1 MKLKPRLIPRSLA
14 VRIFFLMVGGIVAA
28 TFLSRWVM
36 EQLYTSELEQL
47 GRTSALERISDVVRV
62 LDTLPREARP
72 GAATAISFERLAVS
86 FPDALGAGDE
96 IDAVLKDKLARGIRR
111 APGTVRL
118 EALPP
123 HPCTPATTADCENLA
138 KRFAAELA
146 LADGQPVR
154 VEYTTRWIKLG
165 DAEWVPWVI
174 GIGML
179 VLLAWLSVRIATR
192 PLRALAEHATG
203 LGRDLQRTPLD
214 EHGPTEVQHAAHAF
228 NAMQAQIRRQIDER
242 TQMLAAIAHDL
253 KTPLTRMRLRLE
265 LIDDDLLRAKL
276 GEDLASMST
285 LIDEGLDFARSLDAQ
300 EQAQRIDLSAL
311 LETLCDDAREAGQR
325 VAFKGE
331 AGIIVPARANA
342 LRRVF
347 LNLIDNAVKYGGSAA
362 VAVCREQGEVVVR
375 VRDNGPGIPPDQLE
389 NVLKPYFRL
398 EDSRSRETGGTGLGL
413 AIAANLVSAQGGQLR
428 LRNHPQG
435 GLEAEVRVTAA

>member
-1 MKLKPRLIPRSLA
+1 MKLKPRLVPRSLA

-47 GRTSALERISDVVRV
+47 GRSSAVERISDVVRV
-62 LDTLPREARP
+62 LDTLPPEARP
-72 GAATAISFERLAVS
+72 SAAAAISFERLAVS
-86 FPDALGAGDE
+86 FPESVGAGSE
-96 IDAVLKDKLARGIRR
+96 IDAALSDKLARGIRR
-111 APGTVRL
+111 APGKVRL

-123 HPCTPATTADCENLA
+123 HPCTPEANPDCENLA
-138 KRFAAELA
+138 KRFAAELK

-203 LGRDLQRTPLD
+203 LGRDLQRAPLD

-265 LIDDDLLRAKL
+265 LVDDEALRGKL
-276 GEDLASMST
+276 GEDLAAMQT

-311 LETLCDDAREAGQR
+311 LETLCDDARETGQQ
-325 VAFKGE
+325 VDFKGWT
-331 AGIIVPARANA
+331 GIIVPARANA

-347 LNLIDNAVKYGGSAA
+347 LNLIDNAVKYGGSAT
-362 VAVCREQGEVVVR
+362 VQVSREQADVVVR
-375 VRDNGPGIPPDQLE
+375 VRDHGPGIPPDQLE

-398 EDSRSRETGGTGLGL
+398 ENSRSRETGGTGLGL
-413 AIAANLVSAQGGQLR
+413 AIAANLVSAQAGQLR

-435 GLEAEVRVTAA
+435 GLEAEVRVGGA